1 MVNELLFIQH
11 FSTPLLKS
19 EKTFTYHHAEIN
31 KTYLT
36 GKKKKTKK
44 KNKKHNLAGDVK
56 MTAWYLSQ
64 NQKRKNF

>member
-36 GKKKKTKK
+36 EKK
-44 KNKKHNLAGDVK
+44 KNQKKKPRNII
-56 MTAWYLSQ
+56 
-64 NQKRKNF
+64 

>member
-36 GKKKKTKK
+36 EKKNKPKKKKQET
-44 KNKKHNLAGDVK
+44 
-56 MTAWYLSQ
+56 
-64 NQKRKNF
+64 

>member
-36 GKKKKTKK
+36 EKTKQK
-44 KNKKHNLAGDVK
+44 KQE
-56 MTAWYLSQ
+56 T
-64 NQKRKNF
+64 

>member
-11 FSTPLLKS
+11 FSTPLLRS

-36 GKKKKTKK
+36 EKTKTK
-44 KNKKHNLAGDVK
+44 QKNKKHNLAGDVK

-64 NQKRKNF
+64 NQKRKNI